1 MTIVKSNALNKALFL
16 SFVMMY
22 HALGR
27 QGVFAMK
34 ICQRAAVWF
43 LAIMDLAM

>member
-27 QGVFAMK
+27 QGVFAIK
-34 ICQRAAVWF
+34 NAKEPLSDF
-43 LAIMDLAM
+43 